1 MKHLFIGK
9 TQSTALQFLRYL
21 FVGGLAAAFDA
32 GTLYFLSVRLGVN
45 HLIAAALG
53 FFLGLLVNYFIS
65 IAWVFESNGRYRQEM
80 ILFALIGAGGL
91 VLTEFIMWATVDM
104 AKTPVMLGKIIAL
117 FLVLIWN
124 FGMRKK
130 FVFALQ

>member
-9 TQSTALQFLRYL
+9 TQSTSLQFFRYI

-32 GTLYFLSVRLGVN
+32 GTLYILSVRFGVN
-45 HLIAAALG
+45 HLVAAAFG
-53 FFLGLLVNYFIS
+53 FFLGLLVNYVIS
-65 IAWVFESNGRYRQEM
+65 IAWVFESRGRYRQEI

-91 VLTEFIMWATVDM
+91 ILTEIIMWAAVDM
-104 AKTPVMLGKIIAL
+104 ARTPVMLGKIIAL
-117 FLVLIWN
+117 LLVLIWN

-130 FVFALQ
+130 LVFAS